1 MKLILRVLPYVIG
14 IAGTVFLTAIGSGF
28 AAYYYLKPA
37 LPSVAEM
44 WDIPLQIPL
53 RIYSRD
59 GRLIQQI
66 GEKRRTPVAYND
78 IPELVVQAF
87 LAAEDDRFFQ
97 HPGFDYQGIMRAGIA
112 MLATGSRAQGGS
124 TITQQLAK

>member
-1 MKLILRVLPYVIG
+1 MKFILRVLPYVLG
-14 IAGTVFLTAIGSGF
+14 LAGTALLVALGSGF

-44 WDIPLQIPL
+44 RDIPLQIPL

-66 GEKRRTPVAYND
+66 GEKRRTPVAFSE
-78 IPELVVQAF
+78 IPETVVQAF

-97 HPGFDYQGIMRAGIA
+97 HPGWQHHNPAACARILSYA
-112 MLATGSRAQGGS
+112 
-124 TITQQLAK
+124 